1 MGVIHKDHQNKLIA
15 ARSGSPLVVGKGI
28 GENFIASDVLALKP
42 VTDKFIYLEEGDLI
56 ELSSEDISIWNIDDE
71 SVVRSS
77 VQVLLGPDSMDKGNY
92 RHYMQKEIFEQPK
105 SITDT
110 LEGRIGSN
118 GILIESFG
126 VGAASKIGRAHV

>member
-1 MGVIHKDHQNKLIA
+1 M
-15 ARSGSPLVVGKGI
+15 
-28 GENFIASDVLALKP
+28 KP

-77 VQVLLGPDSMDKGNY
+77 VQVFLGPDSMDKGNY

-105 SITDT
+105 SIADT

-118 GILIESFG
+118 GPIRTNSSL
-126 VGAASKIGRAHV
+126 

>member
-1 MGVIHKDHQNKLIA
+1 MIA

-56 ELSSEDISIWNIDDE
+56 ELSSEDISIWNIEDE

-77 VQVLLGPDSMDKGNY
+77 VQVLLGPIRWIKAV
-92 RHYMQKEIFEQPK
+92 
-105 SITDT
+105 TDT
-110 LEGRIGSN
+110 TCKRDI
-118 GILIESFG
+118 
-126 VGAASKIGRAHV
+126 